1 MRTKFTM
8 RKTDPKPSKSVNEDL
23 DVKEIK
29 LSMQKVAEATKLLP
43 PVPKKPKLVK
53 KEPGLSGEVGQS

>member
-8 RKTDPKPSKSVNEDL
+8 RKTDPKPSKSNDENLDL
-23 DVKEIK
+23 KEIK
-29 LSMQKVAEATKLLP
+29 LSMKKVQEATKLLP

-53 KEPGLSGEVGQS
+53 KEPEAVPEV